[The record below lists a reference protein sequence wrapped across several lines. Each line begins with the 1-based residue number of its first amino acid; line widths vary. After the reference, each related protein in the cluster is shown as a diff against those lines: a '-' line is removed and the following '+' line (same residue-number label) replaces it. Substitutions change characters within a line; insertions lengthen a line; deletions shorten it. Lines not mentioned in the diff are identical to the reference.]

1 MSAPPGQ
8 PYTVLIVDDNL
19 DLLASLSFALSAL
32 GPFKVE
38 TAQDGAEG
46 LERAYTLHPD
56 CVVVDVKMPEVNG
69 IQLVRALRGDPET
82 APIPLVILSALI
94 QETDHTLGM
103 FAGADQYLT
112 KPTKP
117 QVVAEAIHRAIAL
130 SADER
135 WQRIRALLADEDEDT

>member
-1 MSAPPGQ
+1 MSAPPDQ

-19 DLLASLSFALSAL
+19 DLLASLSFALSVL

-38 TAQDGAEG
+38 TALDGAEG
-46 LERAYTLHPD
+46 LERAYALHPD

-94 QETDHTLGM
+94 QETDQTLGM

-117 QVVAEAIHRAIAL
+117 QVVAEAILRAITL
-130 SADER
+130 SNEER
-135 WQRIRALLADEDEDT
+135 WQRIRALLDDEDEDA